1 VKPTNEELD
10 AFQAE
15 TADSILL
22 KINESPKSDCVSEA
36 MDLMVTRLVRS
47 GAVLSFLYTSPLP
60 SDWSFDGASILRT
73 SYDIMLQGLYV
84 MAKPEQQTER
94 AQLYLDYM
102 HIEHWQR
109 IKLADRNDTAVA
121 RHIRNSPRRSKA
133 EPQLKEAYE
142 RVKHKY
148 LTKGRGKR
156 EKKIRKNW
164 YPGTLCELAGES
176 KLVPEYEW
184 IQKMLS
190 GAVHSSPWTLKEGTM
205 IEPYLLTSWHFS
217 LAFRILGAY
226 ATYMDVSLNED
237 EQSLVDMAK
246 KSLC

>member
-36 MDLMVTRLVRS
+36 MNLMVTRLVRS
-47 GAVLSFLYTSPLP
+47 GAVLSFLYTSSLP

-84 MAKPEQQTER
+84 MAKPEQQIER
-94 AQLYLDYM
+94 AQLYLDFM

-109 IKLADRNDTAVA
+109 INLADRNDTAVA

-133 EPQLKEAYE
+133 EPQLKEAYQ
-142 RVKHKY
+142 RVKKRY
-148 LTKGRGKR
+148 LTKKG
-156 EKKIRKNW
+156 KIRKNW

-226 ATYMDVSLNED
+226 ATYMEVSLNKD